1 MRRISQ
7 KFHNVADMKKRMFS
21 FGHCPNYLSLPPHFG
36 QLVPLF
42 LDVKND
48 VLASITEQSK
58 DDYDNDV
65 SDNCDH
71 NFGTFDDFGV
81 KNDQK
86 VSNNMI
92 LMSKYKGKHGG
103 KKGQKIRAW
112 VDPTPLI
119 RAIPERKRFFS
130 IDVFPYQIHWNNW
143 KSLIAPPA
151 DHRSSAPLLGPRQ
164 TGPESKSFP
173 APSVK
178 KTSAASTC
186 VSPLPVGRS
195 PVQGRHQPRVPRWSS
210 AWSRALPTERSWRWE
225 EVFTSG
231 N

>member
-1 MRRISQ
+1 MGIARITS
-7 KFHNVADMKKRMFS
+7 
-21 FGHCPNYLSLPPHFG
+21 PPPSPQFG

-48 VLASITEQSK
+48 VLARITERSK

-112 VDPTPLI
+112 VDP
-119 RAIPERKRFFS
+119 
-130 IDVFPYQIHWNNW
+130 
-143 KSLIAPPA
+143 PPHSGNA
-151 DHRSSAPLLGPRQ
+151 R
-164 TGPESKSFP
+164 
-173 APSVK
+173 K
-178 KTSAASTC
+178 KTFFFC
-186 VSPLPVGRS
+186 RCLP
-195 PVQGRHQPRVPRWSS
+195 
-210 AWSRALPTERSWRWE
+210 
-225 EVFTSG
+225 
-231 N
+231 